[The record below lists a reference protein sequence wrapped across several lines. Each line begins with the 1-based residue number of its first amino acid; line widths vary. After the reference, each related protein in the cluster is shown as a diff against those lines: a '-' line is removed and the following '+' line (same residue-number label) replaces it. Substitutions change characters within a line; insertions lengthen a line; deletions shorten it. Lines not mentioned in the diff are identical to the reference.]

1 MATLTVSKEEEKRLK
16 GMGFLSNKG
25 TDNFSARVITVNG
38 KVTAAQQRCLAE
50 AAEKFGNGILTFT
63 TRQTV
68 EVQGI
73 PYENIDAFQ
82 EYLAK
87 EGLET
92 GGTGPLIRPI
102 VSCKGTTCQYGLL
115 DSFALS
121 EEIHKRFYKGYRAY
135 KLPHKFKI
143 AVGGCPNNCV
153 KPNLNDLGIIGQR
166 IPTYDASLCK
176 GCKKCSVSEA
186 CPNGAPK
193 LVDGIM
199 QIGAPRFFWTGAL
212 LFLAVCFLLL
222 RRVCNPRVRYI
233 SLFQDYFPLWLIL
246 GISGTGICMR
256 YFTKTDITQAKAFIM
271 GLVHFHPISAAG
283 LDPIFFTH
291 VCLVSV
297 LLAYFPFSKLTHMA
311 GIFFSPTRNLPAN
324 TRRIRHI
331 NPWNPPKDFLTYPEY
346 EDMYREAMVG
356 AGLPVDKP
364 LENKNT
370 AKSGE

>member
-16 GMGFLSNKG
+16 GMGFLNNKG

-73 PYENIDAFQ
+73 PYENVEAFQ

-92 GGTGPLIRPI
+92 GGTGPLVRPV

-121 EEIHKRFYKGYRAY
+121 EEIHKRFYKGYRSV

-166 IPTYDASLCK
+166 IPAYDASLCK
-176 GCKKCSVSEA
+176 GCKKCSVAEA

-193 LVDGIM
+193 LVDGVM
-199 QIGAPRFFWTGAL
+199 QIDKEICLNCGRCVGHCRFDSIVDGAYGFKIYIGGRWGKKVSHGKALHKVFTSKEEALDVIEKAIL
-212 LFLAVCFLLL
+212 LFREQGKPGERFASTIERLGFENVEKQLLSNDL
-222 RRVCNPRVRYI
+222 LERKEE
-233 SLFQDYFPLWLIL
+233 IL
-246 GISGTGICMR
+246 
-256 YFTKTDITQAKAFIM
+256 
-271 GLVHFHPISAAG
+271 
-283 LDPIFFTH
+283 
-291 VCLVSV
+291 
-297 LLAYFPFSKLTHMA
+297 SK
-311 GIFFSPTRNLPAN
+311 
-324 TRRIRHI
+324 
-331 NPWNPPKDFLTYPEY
+331 
-346 EDMYREAMVG
+346 
-356 AGLPVDKP
+356 
-364 LENKNT
+364 
-370 AKSGE
+370 